1 MKVKKTK
8 LTPSPHPSKAGPIV
22 GDEIKRK
29 SLNLGIAKKWRMG
42 GVAWVVVVVVVV
54 VGLWGGVGEMEGWG
68 GVWVGVVNYG
78 AHLKHFKQNLAP
90 NMGKN

>member
-22 GDEIKRK
+22 GDEIKRT

-42 GVAWVVVVVVVV
+42 GVAWVVVVV
-54 VGLWGGVGEMEGWG
+54 GWG
-68 GVWVGVVNYG
+68 GGNGGGGVRYG
-78 AHLKHFKQNLAP
+78 LVL
-90 NMGKN
+90 

>member
-42 GVAWVVVVVVVV
+42 GVAWAVVVVVVVV
-54 VGLWGGVGEMEGWG
+54 AAAVAVIAAAAAATEARAAAAAAATAAATSA
-68 GVWVGVVNYG
+68 VNNG
-78 AHLKHFKQNLAP
+78 ASA
-90 NMGKN
+90 

>member
-54 VGLWGGVGEMEGWG
+54 VGCGVRWGEWIGMEWIS
-68 GVWVGVVNYG
+68 N
-78 AHLKHFKQNLAP
+78 KI
-90 NMGKN
+90 

>member
-1 MKVKKTK
+1 MASPHPHPRAFMKVKKTK

-22 GDEIKRK
+22 GDEIKRT

-54 VGLWGGVGEMEGWG
+54 VGLWGRVR
-68 GVWVGVVNYG
+68 YG
-78 AHLKHFKQNLAP
+78 LVL
-90 NMGKN
+90 